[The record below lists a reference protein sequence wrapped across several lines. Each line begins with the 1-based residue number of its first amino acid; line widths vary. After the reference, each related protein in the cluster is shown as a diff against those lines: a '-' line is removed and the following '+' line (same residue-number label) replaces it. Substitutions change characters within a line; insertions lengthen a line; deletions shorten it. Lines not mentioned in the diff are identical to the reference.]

1 MLFTE
6 PITMSDIPQLLKANS
21 LSATIATQRPTKD
34 SFSGWS
40 QLIGVAAVV
49 SGCEKPLCI
58 WGAGYAASEDMARA
72 WPIIS
77 ILEALRE
84 DQHLTAHCRGLDAML
99 QHVHNRRLSGNMEAA
114 KNNKNPVKARE
125 LFEPLELARS
135 EGRWSLRTF
144 GKKDCPDNLG
154 VANEA
159 AAEALIKAQDPA
171 INFEDY
177 RKEHPHW
184 LMIESGIKECHEAIV
199 NGAF

>member
-1 MLFTE
+1 
-6 PITMSDIPQLLKANS
+6 MSDIPQLLKANS
-21 LSATIATQRPTKD
+21 LAATIATHRPTKD
-34 SFSGWS
+34 SFSGCS

-72 WPIIS
+72 WPIVQ

-84 DQHLTAHCRGLDAML
+84 DQHLTARCRGLDVML
-99 QHVHNRRLSGNMEAA
+99 QHVRNRRLSGNMEAA
-114 KNNKNPVKARE
+114 KNNKSPVKARE

-135 EGRWSLRTF
+135 EDRWSLKTF

-154 VANEA
+154 MANKA
-159 AAEALIKAQDPA
+159 AAEALAKVEDPT

-177 RKEHPHW
+177 RQEHPHW
-184 LMIESGIKECHEAIV
+184 FMIESGIEAIA
-199 NGAF
+199 NGTL

>member
-6 PITMSDIPQLLKANS
+6 PISMSDLPQLLKANS

-34 SFSGWS
+34 SFSGCS

-49 SGCEKPLCI
+49 SGCDKPPCI

-72 WPIIS
+72 WPIVQ

-99 QHVHNRRLSGNMEAA
+99 QHVRNRRLSGNMEVA

-154 VANEA
+154 IANKA
-159 AAEALIKAQDPA
+159 AAEALAKVEDPT
-171 INFEDY
+171 INFEDH
-177 RKEHPHW
+177 RQEHPCW
-184 LMIESGIKECHEAIV
+184 FMFESGIEECPEAV
-199 NGAF
+199 ARGTL